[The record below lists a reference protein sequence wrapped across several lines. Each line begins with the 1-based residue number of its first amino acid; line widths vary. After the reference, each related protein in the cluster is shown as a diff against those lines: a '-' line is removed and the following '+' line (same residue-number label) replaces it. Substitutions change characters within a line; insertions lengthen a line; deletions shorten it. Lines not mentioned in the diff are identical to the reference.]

1 MKFNRLVP
9 GLVLG
14 LMLVAGPA
22 FAQIDVQPLNID
34 GIAKAMGKEGDLIGE
49 MYRVSFPRSDLTV
62 KVGNV
67 VIKPAL
73 ALMSWA
79 AFVKSGSTAISYGDL
94 VLLDDEINPVISK
107 LEERGIEL
115 SALHNHLLHE
125 NPRIMYIHFVGRGN
139 EVEMA
144 KGIWEAL
151 ALTKSPLIS
160 TPASPEAK
168 PELPKEIERI
178 IGYEGSM
185 GGGVFHITVPRN
197 DVHVHAMD
205 AAIPGS
211 MGMNT
216 PLNFQFDGKNAAIN
230 GDFML
235 LPAELNPVI
244 KVLRANGIEVASV
257 HNHML
262 DDEPRLIF
270 MHFWA
275 SSDAVD
281 LAKGLKAALM
291 RIGG

>member
-107 LEERGIEL
+107 LEER
-115 SALHNHLLHE
+115 
-125 NPRIMYIHFVGRGN
+125 
-139 EVEMA
+139 EVSSYPPS
-144 KGIWEAL
+144 I
-151 ALTKSPLIS
+151 TIS
-160 TPASPEAK
+160 C
-168 PELPKEIERI
+168 
-178 IGYEGSM
+178 
-185 GGGVFHITVPRN
+185 
-197 DVHVHAMD
+197 
-205 AAIPGS
+205 
-211 MGMNT
+211 
-216 PLNFQFDGKNAAIN
+216 
-230 GDFML
+230 
-235 LPAELNPVI
+235 
-244 KVLRANGIEVASV
+244 
-257 HNHML
+257 
-262 DDEPRLIF
+262 
-270 MHFWA
+270 
-275 SSDAVD
+275 
-281 LAKGLKAALM
+281 M
-291 RIGG
+291 RILGSCTSTSSVAATRWRWRRGFGRHWRSPNRP